1 MAEVVVTNWHMEPKL
16 EPDPPP
22 DELEKRIRLGCGAVF
37 GIIPG
42 LWIAVGL
49 LGLRAGWRWACVAAV
64 AGLFAFFSLR
74 YGHRF
79 WFGVLR
85 FFGKVAQ

>member
-1 MAEVVVTNWHMEPKL
+1 MVGARRMEPEL

-22 DELEKRIRLGCGAVF
+22 DAMEKRIRIGCGAVF

-42 LWIAVGL
+42 LWVAVGL
-49 LGLRAGWRWACVAAV
+49 LGLRTGWRWACIAAV
-64 AGLFAFFSLR
+64 AAIFAFFSLR
-74 YGHRF
+74 YGNRF

-85 FFGKVAQ
+85 FFGKAAQ

>member
-1 MAEVVVTNWHMEPKL
+1 MILHDPDWPKEPKL

-22 DELEKRIRLGCGAVF
+22 DALEKRIRIGCGAVF

-42 LWIAVGL
+42 LWIAIGL
-49 LGLRAGWRWACVAAV
+49 LGLRAGWRWACIAIVAA
-64 AGLFAFFSLR
+64 ACAYFSLR
-74 YGHRF
+74 YGDRF

-85 FFGKVAQ
+85 FFGKSAH